1 MKNLLP
7 LAAIVLLFACNNN
20 ADEQSNGMDSS
31 HGSHHTTATI
41 DSSNIMKQMMDQN
54 MQQMMGVRSTGN
66 ADHNFAAL
74 MRIHHQGAVDMAN
87 ALLRSG
93 SNEELKKMAQQ
104 IITDQQKEI
113 AVFDSVLTAKTNNGK
128 DTAFFSRSMQDMH
141 HMQLK
146 DEAGSIDRQ
155 FIQMM
160 IPHHEG
166 AIIMAKTYLDNGA
179 KDATLKKLAGNI
191 IKAQQAEINTFK
203 QMLPNIK

>member
-1 MKNLLP
+1 MKKLLP
-7 LAAIVLLFACNNN
+7 LAAIVVLFACNNN
-20 ADEQSNGMDSS
+20 DEEQANGIDST
-31 HGSHHTTATI
+31 HGSHHAAATI
-41 DSSNIMKQMMDQN
+41 DSSDIMKQLMDQN

-66 ADHNFAAL
+66 ADQDFAAL

-104 IITDQQKEI
+104 IIADQQKEI
-113 AVFDSVLTAKTNNGK
+113 AVFDNILDNHFEGRN
-128 DTAFFSRSMQDMH
+128 DTAFYQKAMQDMH
-141 HMQLK
+141 SMHLT
-146 DEAGSIDRQ
+146 DEKGSTDRQ

-166 AIIMAKTYLDNGA
+166 AIIMAKTYLDKGA

-191 IKAQQAEINTFK
+191 IKTQQAEINTFK
-203 QMLPNIK
+203 QMLPNVK